1 MENGK
6 PPLPARE
13 EHRRSGWV
21 VAVAMILAIA
31 IGVAA
36 ALFAGSLAFRP
47 LPQEQKP
54 AAGRQL

>member
-21 VAVAMILAIA
+21 VAIAMILAIA

-36 ALFAGSLAFRP
+36 ALLAGF
-47 LPQEQKP
+47 
-54 AAGRQL
+54 